1 MKAKLSIYV
10 NFSRLWKSYAYCRA
24 KLHLTTLTNQYYMD
38 KENAEWKLPL
48 AEMDNEKWQILS
60 EVFAKKKKEVSIHLV
75 LHEESDLRP

>member
-1 MKAKLSIYV
+1 
-10 NFSRLWKSYAYCRA
+10 
-24 KLHLTTLTNQYYMD
+24 MD